1 VAKPDPP
8 RSAQRRLR
16 RRAVGV
22 AADAHRLGPT
32 GHFHFRAALA
42 AEFLVAALDARL
54 LAPTALVLAFH
65 GNLLAAGMGSN
76 KGATASLDVPTAD
89 SPRGRNI
96 APPMASPLLDA
107 RGLTRS
113 YRLGA
118 ATVPAVAGVSL
129 TIHEGEFVAL
139 QGPSG
144 SGKTTLLN
152 LLGLLDRPDSGSL
165 AVNGCDAAGLSEN
178 DRADLRRDRFGFVF
192 QTFNLIP
199 VLSAEENVEYPMAL
213 ARVAARARRS
223 RAQELLA
230 AVGLAEKAGVRPDL
244 LSGGQRQ
251 RVAIAR
257 ALANGPAVVFADEP
271 TANLDSRT
279 AEEILDLM
287 RGLCDSRRVAFLFAT
302 HDPRVVARAR
312 RVVSLHD
319 GRVESDVPRASGTSP

>member
-1 VAKPDPP
+1 
-8 RSAQRRLR
+8 
-16 RRAVGV
+16 
-22 AADAHRLGPT
+22 
-32 GHFHFRAALA
+32 
-42 AEFLVAALDARL
+42 
-54 LAPTALVLAFH
+54 
-65 GNLLAAGMGSN
+65 
-76 KGATASLDVPTAD
+76 
-89 SPRGRNI
+89 
-96 APPMASPLLDA
+96 MASPLLDA

-118 ATVPAVAGVSL
+118 ATVPAVAGVTL
-129 TIHEGEFVAL
+129 AIQAGEFVAL

-165 AVNGCDAAGLSEN
+165 AVDGRDAAGLSEN

-213 ARVAARARRS
+213 ARVAARDRRS

-271 TANLDSRT
+271 TANLDSHT

-319 GRVESDVPRASGTSP
+319 GRVESDVSRAAGTSA